1 MVDAGPPTPSG
12 TTVRHAEGER
22 PGSGRWWG
30 LRITAIAIAVA
41 IAFALSSRGE
51 YDPRRTVGAAHS
63 GPVATGTVPRTVAK
77 PDGLMF
83 ADRGA
88 GQGWVPVGVGHDTVA
103 DRNVSTA
110 VYAGDGRRMSA
121 SRVGGEPL
129 GTSPGGRSVDGGVP
143 VVVGCDA
150 DARQGVGVVHGSHT
164 VVVPALDGTCPR
176 RGASPVPRVTKWQSA
191 SLARLGRRS
200 SDADT
205 SRRPDG

>member
-30 LRITAIAIAVA
+30 LRITAIAIAIAVA
-41 IAFALSSRGE
+41 IAFALSTRGGH
-51 YDPRRTVGAAHS
+51 DPRRTVGAAHS
-63 GPVATGTVPRTVAK
+63 GPVAPGTVPRTVAK

-83 ADRGA
+83 ADRA
-88 GQGWVPVGVGHDTVA
+88 SGQGWVPVGVGHDTVA

-129 GTSPGGRSVDGGVP
+129 GTSSGGRSVDGGVP

-150 DARQGVGVVHGSHT
+150 DVRQGVGAVHGSYT
-164 VVVPALDGTCPR
+164 VVVPAPCVPPAAAR
-176 RGASPVPRVTKWQSA
+176 RGA
-191 SLARLGRRS
+191 
-200 SDADT
+200 DT
-205 SRRPDG
+205 AGDRMAIG